1 MGIKVTYKPKP
12 QPQRNYS
19 AGQIV
24 GGSGTRSAAQRST
37 RYVPTAPVKS
47 DYAAGQIVSAPR
59 DNSYDNGLKV
69 TYTPPKK
76 ELTVTYTPPQ
86 KSKAQRTVDDLPD
99 IAAFGAGNYGT
110 DKRPNE
116 GYNYGKG
123 LLKAGGMGLS
133 NVSRAVTTPLAFG
146 ERMVAKG
153 WNALLGKLA
162 PMNERGL
169 FNAWDESIADY
180 QEGLQQRYAEN
191 TAKGGQYAEK
201 AENLGASVVEA
212 LPSLAIAFA
221 TGGTSAAAK
230 AGDLAA
236 QTAAKSSPALVQ
248 TLKQVAAARAK
259 DPNYLS
265 SAAQIFSHSYN
276 DAKAEG
282 VDDKRAALY
291 AIGNALLGSEI
302 EISGGI
308 QNLPAKVENQ
318 AAWRTLVNT
327 MLDEGKE
334 EVLQGIIDRSLQNA
348 AYGAGNP
355 LVGVGQNG
363 IIDPAA
369 AAEEFAGGAIVGG
382 LLSGGTMGVQQLLG
396 RVGRQNGTLSAAQ
409 ATGEVT
415 PAAVD
420 TQTQNAAES
429 RTDGNMGRNENGLT
443 SLTEQEKINLSSG
456 AKNKVVTTFQD
467 AVQFV
472 RNALTNKNNVDR
484 AYLGKVPESTAQR
497 VMQETGVNVD
507 GMGVMMNGVDVRH
520 IIKHHGDPILEQ
532 ARGQVAVTA
541 EAIARIPEIIADPD
555 AVYLSD
561 TDDGKGRASIV
572 FEKQFGD
579 TYITVQGISNGK
591 NLLQTDTMYIQK
603 GKTRTSRYSMPDA
616 QESAAPENNV
626 RNVPSQ
632 GLSSIDTTVP
642 QNAAD
647 VNTQDMRS
655 SAEYAPQSDGLGGAD
670 RGSLNSEYD
679 QLQAQSS
686 RFYDAGDNA
695 YRPVDVP
702 RTDFDGRPIS
712 QTASTVM
719 GAEAIP
725 GTMIPEIEQ
734 MVADGKLSYKTASDK
749 QALTRA
755 EHTIRA
761 NGFDGAMEKYRTAVR
776 KGTVGKDVEAIGQLL
791 LENAANARDGKA
803 MAELLML
810 YQQSGTNVGQ
820 ALQARTMFRKLTP
833 TAQLYG
839 VQKAVDAINENTKRR
854 FKRLRGSA
862 ANVPVEEWMSKTG
875 ELLADQLAARVQAEP
890 QQAQTV
896 AQTVLSD
903 LRKFAQQ
910 TVAKAEVG
918 IRKRSDMERIYDLFH
933 NREKYQEAWDAAKRT
948 VAEKYGSNAAVM
960 DALDEWYNGAIDY
973 TDMFTK
979 AVTGQTDVKVD
990 DALMTKFLEQT
1001 DQEGRDAVLEEI
1013 YQNVADQMP
1022 ATWYEKWNA
1031 IRYLDMLANTRTHV
1045 RNIAGNAGF
1054 QPLRWTKDR
1063 IAGAIEAGLQKA
1075 GKDVERTKSFTLA
1088 GKDLYKAAWDDFANV
1103 AQEMSGN
1110 KYQDAKSAI
1119 QDKRNIL
1126 GALGPAKTPWLEKL
1140 RRFNGDALSAE
1151 DTVFKRITYADAL
1164 AGYLKANGATAAQ
1177 MADGSVDADLLTQ
1190 GREYAAREA
1199 MRATF
1204 NDKNAVSD
1212 AVVRAARGLGPFGEA
1227 VLPFKRTPANIL
1239 VRGVEYSPAGLAKGI
1254 ADLGFRVQSGKV
1266 TAAQAID
1273 EIASGLTGSA
1283 LLALGALLASK
1294 GLVRGGDD
1302 DDDREQSWNDLLGHQ
1317 NYALELPN
1325 GTSVTLDWLAP
1336 EAIPFFMGVNLA
1348 SSVGENGWTADAV
1361 VGALRSIA
1369 DPMLEMSML
1378 SSMNDILESKKYEE
1392 GSAVEKVVTS
1402 ALVTYFSQGVPTA
1415 LGQLNRIL
1423 EDKRMTTYVDK
1434 NSTVLTRGTQQ
1445 LLGKL
1450 SGKIPGMDAN
1460 RIPYIDAWGQEEE
1473 TGDVMTRLIN
1483 NTLNPAYVSKVEM
1496 DGVEKELARLGKV
1509 VGSGVYPSRAAKSF
1523 AVNGETKNLTAQ
1535 EYVKYAKTLGQGKHE
1550 MLEAAFQLDGY
1561 KRLSNADK
1569 AEMITT
1575 LYQYANEKAKRAVTS
1590 QYTLSSGAQK
1600 YADAEKAGISPA
1612 EWYLLKNSADADG
1625 NGRITQKEAK
1635 AAMAQ
1640 AGLTRKEMAAVWPL
1654 FSKKWG
1660 EKNPYK

>member
-1 MGIKVTYKPKP
+1 MVSTAKDRILERANALGTVKEPMRETTAKDRILFRAQQMGKVETAEP
-12 QPQRNYS
+12 QQR
-19 AGQIV
+19 
-24 GGSGTRSAAQRST
+24 
-37 RYVPTAPVKS
+37 
-47 DYAAGQIVSAPR
+47 
-59 DNSYDNGLKV
+59 
-69 TYTPPKK
+69 
-76 ELTVTYTPPQ
+76 
-86 KSKAQRTVDDLPD
+86 RTDSLPD
-99 IAAFGAGNYGT
+99 IAAFGAGNYGA
-110 DKRPNE
+110 DKRVFGE
-116 GYNYGKG
+116 GYNVGQG
-123 LLKAGGMGLS
+123 LAKAGQMGL
-133 NVSRAVTTPLAFG
+133 TQ
-146 ERMVAKG
+146 VAKAG
-153 WNALLGKLA
+153 SAAGAWIENLLGDFA
-162 PMNERGL
+162 REGTNGYWDPDTSQWL
-169 FNAWDESIADY
+169 FNRWNRAIDAEA
-180 QEGLQQRYAEN
+180 EGIQQRYAEN
-191 TAKGGQYAEK
+191 TAKGGK
-201 AENLGASVVEA
+201 AAQWLEDMGAATVAAVPQAVAAILTGGAS
-212 LPSLAIAFA
+212 
-221 TGGTSAAAK
+221 
-230 AGDLAA
+230 
-236 QTAAKSSPALVQ
+236 TAATAEQL
-248 TLKQVAAARAK
+248 AARAAASQGLTGTISRAMQAMGK
-259 DPNYLS
+259 DPNFRL
-265 SAAQIFSHSYN
+265 AFAQVAGPGYEQ
-276 DAKAEG
+276 AKADG
-282 VDDKRAALY
+282 ADDLRASLY
-291 AIGNALLGSEI
+291 AIGNGLLNAAVEAG
-302 EISGGI
+302 GGI
-308 QNLPAKVENQ
+308 QTLPNELKGGTS
-318 AAWRTLVNT
+318 AWRAWVDS

-334 EVLQGIIDRSLQNA
+334 EVVQGVIERAMQNTV
-348 AYGAGNP
+348 YGKGNP
-355 LVGVGQNG
+355 LVGVGKG
-363 IIDPAA
+363 AVLDPAA
-369 AAEEFAGGAIVGG
+369 AAEEFAGGAVVGG
-382 LLSGGTMGVQQLLG
+382 LLGGGQIGVQQMLG
-396 RVGRQNGTLSAAQ
+396 RAGRGNGTLSAAQ
-409 ATGEVT
+409 EQGQTQDVT
-415 PAAVD
+415 FD
-420 TQTQNAAES
+420 TRSQNAAES
-429 RTDGNMGRNENGLT
+429 RTEGNAGVNENGLA
-443 SLTEQEKINLSSG
+443 SLTEQEKVNLSSG

-472 RNALTNKNNVDR
+472 RNALKNKGSSDR
-484 AYLGKVPESTAQR
+484 AYMGKVPDSTARR
-497 VMQETGVNVD
+497 VMQETGMDISGYNAILSSD
-507 GMGVMMNGVDVRH
+507 NVRH
-520 IIKHHGDPILEQ
+520 IIKNHGDPIMET
-532 ARGQVAVTA
+532 ARGQITVSA
-541 EAIARIPEIIADPD
+541 EDIAAIPEVLAAPD
-555 AVYLSD
+555 SVYLSD
-561 TDDGKGRASIV
+561 KKDSRGRPVIV
-572 FEKQFGD
+572 FEKQIGD
-579 TYITVQGISNGK
+579 NFVTMQAVSDGTHSI
-591 NLLQTDTMYIQK
+591 QTDTLFKQK
-603 GKTRTSRYSMPDA
+603 KKS
-616 QESAAPENNV
+616 
-626 RNVPSQ
+626 SQ
-632 GLSSIDTTVP
+632 GTEYYNAGENADPAHNARSVPPQSSSVDTTVP
-642 QNAAD
+642 QGTVD

-655 SAEYAPQSDGLGGAD
+655 GREYAPQNDGLGGAD

-686 RFYDAGDNA
+686 RFYDAGNNA

-725 GTMIPEIEQ
+725 DDMIPEIEQ
-734 MVADGKLSYKTASDK
+734 MAADGKLSYKTASDK

-820 ALQARTMFRKLTP
+820 AMQARTMFRKLTP

-903 LRKFAQQ
+903 LRRFAQQ
-910 TVAKAEVG
+910 NVAKAEVG

-960 DALDEWYNGAIDY
+960 ATLDEWYNGAIDY

-1001 DQEGRDAVLEEI
+1001 DQEGRDAVLDEI

-1022 ATWYEKWNA
+1022 ASWYEKWNA
-1031 IRYLDMLANTRTHV
+1031 IRYLGMLTNTRTHV

-1075 GKDVERTKSFTLA
+1075 GKDVERTKSFATA

-1126 GALGPAKTPWLEKL
+1126 GTLGPAKTPWLEKL

-1177 MADGSVDADLLTQ
+1177 MADGSVDAALLTQ

-1378 SSMNDILESKKYEE
+1378 SSMNDILDSKKYEE

-1402 ALVTYFSQGVPTA
+1402 ALVSYFSQGVPTA

-1473 TGDVMTRLIN
+1473 TGDVLTRIVS

-1535 EYVKYAKTLGQGKHE
+1535 EYVKYAKTLGHGKHE
-1550 MLEAAFQLDGY
+1550 MLEAAFNLDGY

-1612 EWYLLKNSADADG
+1612 EWYMLKKRADADG
-1625 NGRITQKEAK
+1625 NGRITQKEAN

>member
-1 MGIKVTYKPKP
+1 MVSTAKDRILERANALGTVKEPMRETTAKDRILFRAQQMGKVETAEP
-12 QPQRNYS
+12 QQR
-19 AGQIV
+19 
-24 GGSGTRSAAQRST
+24 
-37 RYVPTAPVKS
+37 
-47 DYAAGQIVSAPR
+47 
-59 DNSYDNGLKV
+59 
-69 TYTPPKK
+69 
-76 ELTVTYTPPQ
+76 
-86 KSKAQRTVDDLPD
+86 RTDSLPD
-99 IAAFGAGNYGT
+99 IAAFGAGNYGA
-110 DKRPNE
+110 DKRVFGE
-116 GYNYGKG
+116 GYNVGQG
-123 LLKAGGMGLS
+123 LAKAGQMGL
-133 NVSRAVTTPLAFG
+133 TQ
-146 ERMVAKG
+146 VAKAG
-153 WNALLGKLA
+153 SAAGAWIENLLGDFA
-162 PMNERGL
+162 REGTNGYWDPDTSQWL
-169 FNAWDESIADY
+169 FNRWNRAIDAEA
-180 QEGLQQRYAEN
+180 EGIQQRYAEN
-191 TAKGGQYAEK
+191 TAKGGK
-201 AENLGASVVEA
+201 AAQWLEDMGAATVAAVPQAVAAILTGGAS
-212 LPSLAIAFA
+212 
-221 TGGTSAAAK
+221 
-230 AGDLAA
+230 
-236 QTAAKSSPALVQ
+236 TAATAEQL
-248 TLKQVAAARAK
+248 AARAAASQGLTGTISRAMQAMGK
-259 DPNYLS
+259 DPNFRL
-265 SAAQIFSHSYN
+265 AFAQVAGPGYEQ
-276 DAKAEG
+276 AKADG
-282 VDDKRAALY
+282 ADDLRASLY
-291 AIGNALLGSEI
+291 AIGNGLLNAAVEAG
-302 EISGGI
+302 GGI
-308 QNLPAKVENQ
+308 QTLPNELKGGTS
-318 AAWRTLVNT
+318 AWRAWVDS

-334 EVLQGIIDRSLQNA
+334 EAVQGVIERAMQNTV
-348 AYGAGNP
+348 YGKGNP
-355 LVGVGQNG
+355 LVGVGKG
-363 IIDPAA
+363 AVLDPAA
-369 AAEEFAGGAIVGG
+369 AAEEFAGGAVVGG
-382 LLSGGTMGVQQLLG
+382 LLGGGQIGAQRLLDRAGSG
-396 RVGRQNGTLSAAQ
+396 NGTLSAAQ
-409 ATGEVT
+409 EQGQTQDVT
-415 PAAVD
+415 FD
-420 TQTQNAAES
+420 TRTQNAAES
-429 RTDGNMGRNENGLT
+429 RTEGNAGVNENGLA
-443 SLTEQEKINLSSG
+443 SLTEQEKVNLSSG

-472 RNALTNKNNVDR
+472 RNALKNKGSSDR
-484 AYLGKVPESTAQR
+484 AYMGKVPDSTARR
-497 VMQETGVNVD
+497 VMQETGMDISGYNAILSSD
-507 GMGVMMNGVDVRH
+507 NVRH
-520 IIKHHGDPILEQ
+520 IIKNHGDPITET
-532 ARGQVAVTA
+532 ARGQITVSA
-541 EAIARIPEIIADPD
+541 EDIAAIPEVLAAPD
-555 AVYLSD
+555 SVYLSD
-561 TDDGKGRASIV
+561 KKDSRGRPVIV
-572 FEKQFGD
+572 FEKQIGD
-579 TYITVQGISNGK
+579 NFVTMQAVSDGTHSI
-591 NLLQTDTMYIQK
+591 QTDTLFKQK
-603 GKTRTSRYSMPDA
+603 KKS
-616 QESAAPENNV
+616 
-626 RNVPSQ
+626 SQ
-632 GLSSIDTTVP
+632 GTEYYNAGENADPAHNARSVPPQSSSVDTTVP
-642 QNAAD
+642 QGTVD

-655 SAEYAPQSDGLGGAD
+655 GREYAPQNDGLGGAD

-686 RFYDAGDNA
+686 RFYDAGNNA

-702 RTDFDGRPIS
+702 RTDFDGRTIS

-725 GTMIPEIEQ
+725 DDMIPEIEQ
-734 MVADGKLSYKTASDK
+734 MAADGKLSYKTASDK

-820 ALQARTMFRKLTP
+820 AMQARTMFRKLTP

-903 LRKFAQQ
+903 LRRFAQQ
-910 TVAKAEVG
+910 NVAKAEVG

-960 DALDEWYNGAIDY
+960 AALDEWYNGAIDY

-990 DALMTKFLEQT
+990 DALMTKFLEQI
-1001 DQEGRDAVLEEI
+1001 DQEGRDAVLDEI

-1022 ATWYEKWNA
+1022 ASWYEKWNA
-1031 IRYLDMLANTRTHV
+1031 IRYLGMLTNTRTHV

-1075 GKDVERTKSFTLA
+1075 GKDVERTKSFATA

-1126 GALGPAKTPWLEKL
+1126 GTLGPAKTPWLEKL

-1177 MADGSVDADLLTQ
+1177 MADGSVDAALLTQ

-1378 SSMNDILESKKYEE
+1378 SSMNDILDSKKYEE

-1402 ALVTYFSQGVPTA
+1402 ALVSYFSQGVPTA

-1473 TGDVMTRLIN
+1473 TGDVLTRIVS

-1496 DGVEKELARLGKV
+1496 DGVETELARLGKV

-1535 EYVKYAKTLGQGKHE
+1535 EYVKYAKTLGHGKHE
-1550 MLEAAFQLDGY
+1550 MLEAAFNLDEY

-1612 EWYLLKNSADADG
+1612 EWYLLKNSADTDG

>member
-1 MGIKVTYKPKP
+1 MGSTARERILERANAIGVVEEPKP
-12 QPQRNYS
+12 ETTAKDRILSRAQQMGEIKTVEPMQQRS
-19 AGQIV
+19 RQ
-24 GGSGTRSAAQRST
+24 RSAA
-37 RYVPTAPVKS
+37 
-47 DYAAGQIVSAPR
+47 
-59 DNSYDNGLKV
+59 
-69 TYTPPKK
+69 
-76 ELTVTYTPPQ
+76 
-86 KSKAQRTVDDLPD
+86 DDLPD
-99 IAAFGAGNYGT
+99 IAAFGAGNYGA
-110 DKRPNE
+110 DKRVFGE
-116 GYNYGKG
+116 DYNVGQG
-123 LLKAGGMGLS
+123 LAKAGQMGL
-133 NVSRAVTTPLAFG
+133 TQ
-146 ERMVAKG
+146 VAKAG
-153 WNALLGKLA
+153 SSAGAWLENLLGDFAREGTNGYWDPDTSKW
-162 PMNERGL
+162 L
-169 FNAWDESIADY
+169 FNRWNKAIDAEA
-180 QEGLQQRYAEN
+180 EGVQQRYAEN
-191 TAKGGQYAEK
+191 TRRGGKAAEVL
-201 AENLGASVVEA
+201 E
-212 LPSLAIAFA
+212 
-221 TGGTSAAAK
+221 
-230 AGDLAA
+230 D
-236 QTAAKSSPALVQ
+236 
-248 TLKQVAAARAK
+248 VAAATVAAAPQAVAAILTGGASTAATAEQLAARAAASQGVMGAISRAMQTMGR
-259 DPNYLS
+259 DPNFKL
-265 SAAQIFSHSYN
+265 AFAQVAGPGYEQ
-276 DAKAEG
+276 AKADG
-282 VDDKRAALY
+282 ADDLRASLY
-291 AIGNALLGSEI
+291 AIGNGLLNAAVEAG
-302 EISGGI
+302 GGI
-308 QNLPAKVENQ
+308 QTLPGELKGGTS
-318 AAWRTLVNT
+318 AWKAWVDS

-334 EVLQGIIDRSLQNA
+334 EAVQGVIERAMQNTM
-348 AYGAGNP
+348 YGKDNP
-355 LVGVGQNG
+355 LVGVGKG
-363 IIDPAA
+363 AVLDPAG
-369 AAEEFAGGAIVGG
+369 AAEEFAGGAVVGG
-382 LLSGGTMGVQQLLG
+382 LLGGGQIGVQQLLG
-396 RVGRQNGTLSAAQ
+396 RAGRGNGALSAAQ
-409 ATGEVT
+409 EQGQAQEVT
-415 PAAVD
+415 FDP
-420 TQTQNAAES
+420 QTRNAAES
-429 RTDGNMGRNENGLT
+429 RTEGNAGVNENGLA

-467 AVQFV
+467 TVQFV
-472 RNALTNKNNVDR
+472 RNALKNKGSSDR
-484 AYLGKVPESTAQR
+484 AYLGKVPDRTAQR
-497 VMQETGVNVD
+497 VMQETGMDISGYNAILSSD
-507 GMGVMMNGVDVRH
+507 NVRH
-520 IIKHHGDPILEQ
+520 IIKNHGDPIMET
-532 ARGQVAVTA
+532 ARGQITVSA
-541 EAIARIPEIIADPD
+541 EDIAAIPEVLAAPD
-555 AVYLSD
+555 SVYLS
-561 TDDGKGRASIV
+561 GKKDSRGRPVIV
-572 FEKQFGD
+572 FEKQIGD
-579 TYITVQGISNGK
+579 NFVTMQAVSDGTHSI
-591 NLLQTDTMYIQK
+591 QTDTLFKQK
-603 GKTRTSRYSMPDA
+603 KKS
-616 QESAAPENNV
+616 
-626 RNVPSQ
+626 SQ
-632 GLSSIDTTVP
+632 GTEYYNAGENTDPAHNARSVPPQSSSVDTTVP
-642 QNAAD
+642 QGAAD
-647 VNTQDMRS
+647 VNAQDMRNGG
-655 SAEYAPQSDGLGGAD
+655 EYAPQNDGLGGAD

-686 RFYDAGDNA
+686 RFYDAGNNA

-725 GTMIPEIEQ
+725 DAMIPEIEQ

-749 QALTRA
+749 RALTRA

-820 ALQARTMFRKLTP
+820 AMQARTMFRKLTP
-833 TAQLYG
+833 TAQLYS

-903 LRKFAQQ
+903 LRRFAQQ
-910 TVAKAEVG
+910 NVAKEEVG

-960 DALDEWYNGAIDY
+960 AALDEWYNGAIDY

-1031 IRYLDMLANTRTHV
+1031 IRYLGMLTNTRTHV

-1075 GKDVERTKSFTLA
+1075 GKDVERTKSFTTA

-1110 KYQDAKSAI
+1110 KYQDAKSTI
-1119 QDKRNIL
+1119 QDKRDIL
-1126 GALGPAKTPWLEKL
+1126 GNLWRFETPWLEKL

-1302 DDDREQSWNDLLGHQ
+1302 DDDRGQSWNDLLGHQ

-1402 ALVTYFSQGVPTA
+1402 ALVSYFSQGVPTA

-1460 RIPYIDAWGQEEE
+1460 RIPYIDAWGREQE
-1473 TGDVMTRLIN
+1473 TGDILTRILIN
-1483 NTLNPAYVSKVEM
+1483 AASPGYVSKVEM
-1496 DGVEKELARLGKV
+1496 DSVEQELSRLGKL
-1509 VGSGVYPSRAAKSF
+1509 VGSSVYPAKADKSF

-1535 EYVKYAKTLGQGKHE
+1535 EYVKYAKALGQNRHK
-1550 MLEAAFQLDGY
+1550 MLEQAMKLPDY
-1561 KRLSNADK
+1561 KAMKDADK
-1569 AEMITT
+1569 ADMIATM
-1575 LYQYANEKAKRAVTS
+1575 YEYANAKAKKAVAPK
-1590 QYTLSSGAQK
+1590 YTMTKAMEK
-1600 YADAEKAGISPA
+1600 YAEAEKAGISPA
-1612 EWYLLKNSADADG
+1612 EWYMLRGGMDTDG
-1625 NGRITQKEAK
+1625 NGSVNQKEAK
-1635 AAMAQ
+1635 TALDR
-1640 AGLTRKEMAAVWPL
+1640 AGLTRQEKAALWPL
-1654 FSKKWG
+1654 ISAGWKN
-1660 EKNPYK
+1660 NPYR